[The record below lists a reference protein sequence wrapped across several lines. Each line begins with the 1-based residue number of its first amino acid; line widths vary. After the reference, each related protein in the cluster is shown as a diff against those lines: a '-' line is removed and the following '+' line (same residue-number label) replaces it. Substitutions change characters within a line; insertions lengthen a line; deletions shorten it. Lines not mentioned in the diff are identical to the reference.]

1 MGNIGSQTSQISG
14 NRLEVL
20 RQQPQLLKPYPKVV
34 PPVKVLPDPES
45 RQRLRQTNNGDILQ
59 SGGTLSG
66 RHQVPLR
73 NGTSRPHSAAQR
85 FSLQREGNKT
95 TAQSKHYA
103 SSQNQL
109 NSQVKS
115 YKSEPDLRNSSNVIH
130 EIKEYRAKKKYKAP
144 APPNQRKE
152 EKSSSW
158 DDDESGEFTPRRAR
172 LFKTRVETK
181 KESSY
186 TNTGIQ
192 TAENNSDII
201 EEKILA
207 SHIPTNYA
215 RPNRISLP
223 EFGLME
229 SSEFKE
235 ELKQVTSKLKEATSV
250 HEPIDGF
257 KLSNEHFKLQSTIEQ
272 DAEGDRRLI
281 RGEPSGKE
289 SSTPELS
296 PNLRAMD
303 NQKPREFYFGM
314 EREDSDVSSSY
325 QAEEEDDESTIAL
338 RLRPVL
344 PRKPPQIPH
353 FSPSAAWRLLNAR
366 TQDSGISP
374 EARPPVCS
382 SWTPQQDLEDDSSL
396 EELRRELPKSVHRH
410 RPHIFSLSLP
420 RDLQPASFT
429 TLASNKPGVS
439 SLRKLK
445 RSVSGVLN
453 NLSPR
458 REPEQRTFPKD
469 QDDANWFLSRSAP
482 NSINE
487 NSLDIPEVSFSHIST
502 TSRLMYLPE
511 NIGDSPQN
519 DSNKYQLSAFSKSCE
534 ELKMPESLRDSKSIL
549 EPIWSK
555 DAPLRKPRKFT
566 FQSTVRQIER
576 KKMAERLSK
585 EAEKKENQRLRELEA
600 MRRVEEEF
608 QKKRAKEKANI
619 RHQLRLYAMDE
630 TQWTSL
636 PFEVNDVKLEERQ
649 EPEGALSSSASS
661 PILNPKLQDPGKQSN
676 ALEAKKITQ
685 VTQELSEYRQIQRDY
700 KEYRGVTKFS
710 TDNRGYRQTTVYPEI
725 TCNMP
730 SAKVA
735 GSNFQRGNYRKD
747 FAFGMKSSKS
757 VDSNYSEDSPKYRN
771 KFSPITRF

>member
-1 MGNIGSQTSQISG
+1 MANFQ
-14 NRLEVL
+14 
-20 RQQPQLLKPYPKVV
+20 
-34 PPVKVLPDPES
+34 
-45 RQRLRQTNNGDILQ
+45 
-59 SGGTLSG
+59 
-66 RHQVPLR
+66 
-73 NGTSRPHSAAQR
+73 
-85 FSLQREGNKT
+85 
-95 TAQSKHYA
+95 
-103 SSQNQL
+103 
-109 NSQVKS
+109 
-115 YKSEPDLRNSSNVIH
+115 
-130 EIKEYRAKKKYKAP
+130 
-144 APPNQRKE
+144 

-186 TNTGIQ
+186 THTGIQ
-192 TAENNSDII
+192 SAENNSDII

-207 SHIPTNYA
+207 SHIPTSYA

-235 ELKQVTSKLKEATSV
+235 ELKQVTSKLKEAQD
-250 HEPIDGF
+250 PIDGF
-257 KLSNEHFKLQSTIEQ
+257 KLQSAIEQ

-303 NQKPREFYFGM
+303 SQKPREFYFGM

-325 QAEEEDDESTIAL
+325 QVEEEDDESTIAL

-366 TQDSGISP
+366 TDSGISS
-374 EARPPVCS
+374 EARPPVSS

-396 EELRRELPKSVHRH
+396 EELRRELPKSVQRH

-420 RDLQPASFT
+420 RDLQPTSFT
-429 TLASNKPGVS
+429 TLAPSKHAAS
-439 SLRKLK
+439 SLRRLK

-453 NLSPR
+453 TLSSK

-482 NSINE
+482 NSIND

-519 DSNKYQLSAFSKSCE
+519 DSNKCQLSAFSKSCE

-608 QKKRAKEKANI
+608 QKKRAK
-619 RHQLRLYAMDE
+619 
-630 TQWTSL
+630 
-636 PFEVNDVKLEERQ
+636 
-649 EPEGALSSSASS
+649 
-661 PILNPKLQDPGKQSN
+661 
-676 ALEAKKITQ
+676 
-685 VTQELSEYRQIQRDY
+685 
-700 KEYRGVTKFS
+700 
-710 TDNRGYRQTTVYPEI
+710 
-725 TCNMP
+725 
-730 SAKVA
+730 
-735 GSNFQRGNYRKD
+735 
-747 FAFGMKSSKS
+747 
-757 VDSNYSEDSPKYRN
+757 
-771 KFSPITRF
+771 